1 MIQDNKDFQAK
12 YGFDSKPIDKNQL
25 DFRMDLLLEEMQ
37 ETFAAHMQGDPEEWV
52 DGHIDILV
60 IALGNLH
67 LAGVDV
73 EKAWNEVFRAN
84 MSKVRGVKPG
94 REQSGGFDVIKP
106 LGWKGPEHAGNH
118 GRLSEIFAEEDY
130 TS

>member
-1 MIQDNKDFQAK
+1 MINDNKKFQK
-12 YGFDSKPIDKNQL
+12 KFGFDQEEIDLKKLN
-25 DFRMDLLLEEMQ
+25 FRMDLLLEEFN
-37 ETFAAHMQGDPEEWV
+37 EIRKAHKDRDPEEWV
-52 DGHIDILV
+52 DGHIDLMV

-73 EKAWNEVFRAN
+73 KKAWKEVFRAN
-84 MSKVRGVKPG
+84 MSKERGIKPG

-106 LGWKGPEHAGNH
+106 EGWQSPSHAGNH
-118 GRLSEIFAEEDY
+118 GRLDEIFKT